1 VKQKRPERVERRRTL
16 VEINLIGE
24 RAKRAKDRVARRGCM
39 PWAVLVVALGSASA
53 LAAGLYLA

>member
-24 RAKRAKDRVARRGCM
+24 RVKRGKEGVPKRGCM
-39 PWAVLVVALGSASA
+39 PWAILVVALGSGAS
-53 LAAGLYLA
+53 LAVGLHLA